1 MTVTKTKGNFL
12 KTQVA
17 CFMKML
23 TTNDKSTIKIV
34 REMVGLAK
42 IVTSEGTM
50 LSYLVK
56 KGCKEMTKR
65 AFISLFL
72 VLALKFCYICST
84 NLIKIFLIIK
94 RHVYM

>member
-23 TTNDKSTIKIV
+23 TTSDKSTIKIV

-42 IVTSEGTM
+42 IV
-50 LSYLVK
+50 
-56 KGCKEMTKR
+56 R
-65 AFISLFL
+65 AQ
-72 VLALKFCYICST
+72 CSVT
-84 NLIKIFLIIK
+84 L
-94 RHVYM
+94 